1 MVSCASKQVKGN
13 SGLIY
18 SWGSGDGN
26 SGKFELLCKQKGK
39 CNWKDVGREGA
50 EKHWSLPGF

>member
-1 MVSCASKQVKGN
+1 MVSCASRQVKGN

-50 EKHWSLPGF
+50 EKHW